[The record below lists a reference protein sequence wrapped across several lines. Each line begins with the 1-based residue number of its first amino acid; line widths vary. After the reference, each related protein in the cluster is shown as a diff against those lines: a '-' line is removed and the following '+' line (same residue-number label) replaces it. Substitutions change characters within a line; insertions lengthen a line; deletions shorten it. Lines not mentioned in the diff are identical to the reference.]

1 MTDAYLQIGLGK
13 VALSALLL
21 LGHVALSFSLRLGL
35 GKQLLVAATRMV
47 IQLFLVAF
55 ILEWIFAQRH
65 PLIILAMALW
75 MAGIAGIT
83 SVQRQSHRFPGIYW
97 ENLVSVLGSSFI
109 VTGISLFAIIRPD
122 PFYDP
127 QYIIPMLG
135 MVLGNSLNGI
145 SIGLDRFL
153 SDLQSRRDWI
163 ETVLALGA
171 TRWEAAHEIIRNSI
185 RTGLI
190 PTINSMVVM
199 GIVSL
204 PGMMTGQ
211 ILAGAKPADA
221 VRYQIVIV
229 FMIVASAALGTFSSV
244 MLAYASLF
252 SPRHRLRSEKIQA
265 LARTKKK
272 SGQGK

>member
-1 MTDAYLQIGLGK
+1 MNDPYLPISIGQ

-21 LGHVALSFSLRLGL
+21 LSHVGLSYQLRLGL
-35 GKQLLVAATRMV
+35 GRTLIVASVRMV
-47 IQLFLVAF
+47 VQLFLVAF
-55 ILEWIFAQRH
+55 VLEWIFTQRH
-65 PLIILAMALW
+65 PAIILAMALW

-83 SVQRQSHRFPGIYW
+83 SVQRQTHRFPGIYW
-97 ENLVSVLGSSFI
+97 ESLVSVLGSSFVI
-109 VTGISLFAIIRPD
+109 TGISLAYIVRPA

-127 QYIIPMLG
+127 QYMIPMLG

-153 SDLQSRRDWI
+153 SDLRTRKDWI
-163 ETVLALGA
+163 ETILALGA
-171 TRWEAAHEIIRNSI
+171 TRWEAAHEIIRNAI

-199 GIVSL
+199 GVVSL

-211 ILAGAKPADA
+211 ILAGARPADA

-229 FMIVASAALGTFSSV
+229 FMITAAAALGTFGSI
-244 MLAYASLF
+244 MLAYRRLF
-252 SPRHRLRSEKIQA
+252 SPDHRLKSELILVKGTA
-265 LARTKKK
+265 PA
-272 SGQGK
+272 QGPKP